1 MEGQLH
7 DVASI
12 IAGAKKLVAFTG
24 AGVSEESGIPTFR
37 DPGGLW
43 DRFDPDQIA
52 IGGDLL
58 SMLSSLS
65 GAGREFLR
73 EMLTTFEKA
82 KPNPGHLALAEL
94 ERLGILR
101 SVITQNVDN
110 LHWEAGNTKVIEVHG
125 NLYRF
130 RCLVCGR
137 RLKLAK
143 EELLSLMRRVIEI
156 EELDVSSLASLIPR
170 CQCGGLTRVDAVGFG
185 EPVQDFPQAEREAST
200 CDVMLVLGTSGVVMP
215 AAFLPGYAK
224 SAGAKV
230 IEINATGIYFP
241 QIADFGIVE
250 KTGEALPRIVKAVRG
265 ILGRSRIDNS

>member
-1 MEGQLH
+1 MECQLPE
-7 DVASI
+7 VASI

-24 AGVSEESGIPTFR
+24 AGVSAESGIPTFR

-43 DRFDPDQIA
+43 DRFDPDQL
-52 IGGDLL
+52 GTTGDLL
-58 SMLSSLS
+58 SLLSMLS
-65 GAGREFLR
+65 GAGREFLQG
-73 EMLTTFEKA
+73 MLTTFEQA

-137 RLKLAK
+137 KFKLSK
-143 EELLSLMRRVIEI
+143 EELLSLMRKITEL
-156 EELDVSSLASLIPR
+156 EELDVQNLTHLIPK
-170 CQCGGLTRVDAVGFG
+170 CQCGGLTRIDAVGFG
-185 EPVQDFPQAEREAST
+185 EPVQDFPKAEHEART
-200 CDVMLVLGTSGVVMP
+200 CDVMLVLGTSGVVIP

-224 SAGAKV
+224 DAGARV
-230 IEINATGIYFP
+230 IEINATGSYFP
-241 QIADFGIVE
+241 QVADFEIIG
-250 KTGEALPRIVKAVRG
+250 KTGEALPKIVEAVRG
-265 ILGRSRIDNS
+265 MLGC